1 MTPERLPALVNDDPV
16 LRRWG
21 RHLDADMLLEV
32 GPESWLLSL
41 RDGQVAEVRKGPF
54 LMPSWRFALR
64 AEPEAWRT
72 FLSPEPP
79 PGRHDLFALIR
90 CGALRIEGDLHP
102 FMSHILWFK
111 GAFDALRRTM
121 A

>member
-21 RHLDADMLLEV
+21 RH
-32 GPESWLLSL
+32 LSL

-111 GAFDALRRTM
+111 GAFDALRSTT